1 MNLCDWAYLN
11 LLDTMS
17 KACLGRTN
25 EATMLM
31 AYVYCQSGYRMRLG
45 LVDNKVCLLFA
56 SAHNIYDK
64 SYFSVDGEKFYP
76 FRCDAAQMSIC
87 GASFPEEKS
96 LSLLL
101 TKEQAFTCS
110 MTQRRTLQSARY
122 SELKVET
129 AVNKNLI
136 DFYDTYPVSDISDN
150 FMTRWAIYANT
161 PMSKEAKESL
171 YPMLRDKTAGLD
183 KKGAVERLLNFI
195 QTAFVYEYDDK
206 VWGHGRAFFAE
217 ETLYYPYCD
226 CEDRS
231 ILFSRL
237 VRDLIGVEAMLVYYS
252 GHLATAVCFGEEV
265 SGDYILLDDKKFVVC
280 DPTYIGAS
288 VGMTMPGMNNEKAT
302 VILFR

>member
-1 MNLCDWAYLN
+1 
-11 LLDTMS
+11 
-17 KACLGRTN
+17 
-25 EATMLM
+25 MLM
-31 AYVYCQSGYRMRLG
+31 AYIYCQSGYRMRLG
-45 LVDNKVCLLFA
+45 LADKKVCLLFA

-87 GASFPEEKS
+87 GASFPEEKP

-136 DFYDTYPVSDISDN
+136 DFYDTYPVSDFSDN

-161 PMSKEAKESL
+161 PMSKEARESL

-183 KKGAVERLLNFI
+183 KKEAVERLLNFV

-206 VWGHGRAFFAE
+206 VWGHDRAFFAE

-237 VRDLIGVEAMLVYYS
+237 VRDLIGVEAMLVYYP

-265 SGDYILLDDKKFVVC
+265 SGDYIMLGDKKFVVC

-302 VILFR
+302 VILLR